1 MFDNFFSLQLSIC
14 GDEVI
19 ESKPSSYPLL
29 TLCKQVGVSPHECI
43 VVGDTSADMGMGQNS
58 NAGLIVGVL
67 SGSGT
72 ANQLFE
78 NGAHLVV
85 PDVSYLVC
93 ITSMFSAGAA
103 SGRQHTS
110 STTSD
115 SPEKFQKSRTVSL

>member
-1 MFDNFFSLQLSIC
+1 M
-14 GDEVI
+14 
-19 ESKPSSYPLL
+19 
-29 TLCKQVGVSPHECI
+29 SPQECI
-43 VVGDTSADMGMGQNS
+43 VVGDTSADMGMGRKS

-72 ANQLFE
+72 ANHLFE
-78 NGAHLVV
+78 HGAHLVV

-103 SGRQHTS
+103 SERKHTS

-115 SPEKFQKSRTVSL
+115 TPEQFQKSRTVSL